1 MFFPCAAIT
10 AHTFIYHLFIP
21 LFGVFLDHR
30 RTIAINH
37 TRPPCLPFTSSP
49 PTMLTRV
56 LLGVDAA
63 LFFLMVVRSVWHPQ
77 KRINSA
83 PNLRSPERAGAPL
96 DALLA
101 MIIPRASA
109 SQPPQQ
115 VTRREEHALLR
126 PRCCFFSTFSAP
138 LLFLFRFCVLVLF
151 LVLLYFF
158 FL

>member
-49 PTMLTRV
+49 PI
-56 LLGVDAA
+56 DAHSSA
-63 LFFLMVVRSVWHPQ
+63 ARGRCSPLFLMVRSVWHPQ